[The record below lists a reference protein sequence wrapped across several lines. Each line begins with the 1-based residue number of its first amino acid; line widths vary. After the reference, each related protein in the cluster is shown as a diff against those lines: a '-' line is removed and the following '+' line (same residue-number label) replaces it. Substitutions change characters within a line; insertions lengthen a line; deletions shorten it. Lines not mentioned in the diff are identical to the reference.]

1 MIGWRHRSFHANV
14 VRWLADSALK
24 NVRQPYDIVMLL
36 FHNSRYDIG
45 IDWKIFSCFSYSY
58 SERQTQK
65 GVYITMAGILIA
77 AYLIIGALV
86 FALIWVILIASKRRQ
101 NVAKSVKRGRLESKL
116 FRETNTKP
124 SRFQS

>member
-1 MIGWRHRSFHANV
+1 MALIGNFF
-14 VRWLADSALK
+14 
-24 NVRQPYDIVMLL
+24 LL
-36 FHNSRYDIG
+36 L
-45 IDWKIFSCFSYSY
+45 SYSY
-58 SERQTQK
+58 RERQTQK

-86 FALIWVILIASKRRQ
+86 FALIWVMLIASKRRQ